1 MSAGDAPA
9 VPGPSC
15 YPRPRL
21 LALAL
26 TALLVAPPVDL
37 GWHAPSECPDEA
49 AARAAIDELL
59 QGRTPPGDRRVVADV
74 AIEPGGRGWR
84 ARVRIDDGTSV
95 GERDLEAAS
104 CDEVGEAAALIV
116 AMAVDPRLAGDAT
129 PDEPPADEPPIPTP
143 PPEATDSDT
152 EADGSR
158 GVAIAPAPSPPVE
171 PERERKRRALKLFLR
186 AGGGVGFGS
195 VSTVAGVVML
205 AVALGGHRWRMELD
219 ADVWTPRTSP
229 QDDAIGVRVLGWT
242 LGVRGC
248 GSPLARKL
256 EIPLCAGMRAGAL
269 HGRGAGPI
277 ESRSERSP
285 WITATAGVGLWG
297 WIAPR
302 FALALD
308 VDGFVSITQPAFD
321 LQPSGFTVRAP
332 AGGVRAVFGPV
343 VRLP

>member
-1 MSAGDAPA
+1 
-9 VPGPSC
+9 
-15 YPRPRL
+15 
-21 LALAL
+21 
-26 TALLVAPPVDL
+26 LLVAPPVDL

-59 QGRTPPGDRRVVADV
+59 EGRTPPGDRRVVADV

-95 GERDLEAAS
+95 GERELEAAS

-116 AMAVDPRLAGDAT
+116 AMAVDPRLAGDST
-129 PDEPPADEPPIPTP
+129 PGEPPADEAPIPTP
-143 PPEATDSDT
+143 PPATNDSGT
-152 EADGSR
+152 ETESTR
-158 GVAIAPAPSPPVE
+158 GAAIAPVDSQPVE
-171 PERERKRRALKLFLR
+171 RELERRPLKLFLR

-195 VSTVAGVVML
+195 ASTAAGVVML
-205 AVALGGHRWRMELD
+205 AVALGGTRWRVELD

-229 QDDAIGVRVLGWT
+229 QNDAIGVRVLGWT

-248 GSPLARKL
+248 GSPLAMKL

-277 ESRSERSP
+277 ESHSELSP
-285 WITATAGVGLWG
+285 WITATAGVGVWG

-332 AGGVRAVFGPV
+332 AGGVRAVLGPV
-343 VRLP
+343 VKLP